1 MTFQFPSDKT
11 DFVGENGI
19 GYTYVDGRW
28 RVKNYKTT
36 EQDLSGYL
44 KKPYTVYVGDSPP
57 AESISEDKSF
67 KEGELYYS
75 TLTLELFCHDGI
87 SNWWPTAADYSGEIQ
102 AISSELKTLAQ
113 TVTGNE
119 GEIDDLQIALG
130 DRLNRSGDQV
140 TGYLDFNSDSDS
152 AGSRYHAQGKKAF
165 SIWPYK
171 SVPGQIRG
179 RVEEDSSLN
188 FTGYLGGKE
197 SRFLYWSGAD
207 DNPGL
212 RLHSLVDP
220 LDDGSAISKG
230 WANGQYLKA
239 AGNNEYRG
247 QFTVAGKDSRFY
259 CRNDAGDTTLTIF
272 PETGGITIDGG
283 YLKLRT
289 GGSDVFSVSK
299 TGACEIARVGDEKRG
314 FTINGRLEADKSIG
328 KLLNVYHN
336 GPGVSDAVNYAGRTS
351 EPQNIQTKQSVE
363 DLIASG
369 GGGSPV
375 GAVMIWLGNSA
386 PAGWL
391 MLRGGSFDTGKYPK
405 LHQVL
410 GESQGYKS
418 GKLPDFRGYYPGGA
432 GDGPGQLTPDKA
444 GYQHA
449 FKTAMP
455 SGGAPKS
462 KNNIPDGGVRQT
474 TKSGSA
480 NFYSASESQVEI
492 AEGWDAVTRP
502 PTLSV
507 HFIIKHD

>member
-1 MTFQFPSDKT
+1 MTAFSFPSDKT
-11 DFVGENGI
+11 DFIGENGV
-19 GYTYVDGRW
+19 GYTKIDGRW

-36 EQDLSGYL
+36 EADLSSYQQ
-44 KKPYTVYVGDSPP
+44 KPYTVYVGDNPP
-57 AESISEDKSF
+57 DQSIAPDGVF
-67 KEGELYYS
+67 RAGELYYS

-87 SNWWPTAADYSGEIQ
+87 SNWWPTAADYSGDIQ
-102 AISSELKTLAQ
+102 RIATELKTLAEE
-113 TVTGNE
+113 N
-119 GEIDDLQIALG
+119 DDLQTDVA
-130 DRLNRSGDQV
+130 NRIVKSGDQV
-140 TGYLDFNSDSDS
+140 TGYLDFNSESDS
-152 AGSRYHAQGKKAF
+152 AGSRYFAQGNKAF

-171 SVPGQIRG
+171 AVPNQVRG
-179 RVEEDSSLN
+179 RVEAEAELN
-188 FTGYLGGKE
+188 LTGYINGKE
-197 SRFLYWSGAD
+197 SRFLYWSGAAD
-207 DNPGL
+207 AAGL
-212 RLHSLVDP
+212 RLHQLVDP
-220 LDDGSAISKG
+220 IDDGSAISRG
-230 WANGQYLKA
+230 WANGQYLKRY
-239 AGNNEYRG
+239 GNNEYTG
-247 QFTVAGKDSRFY
+247 QLIISGKDSRLY
-259 CRNDAGDTTLTIF
+259 CKNDAGDTTLTIF

-289 GGSDVFSVSK
+289 GGTDVFSVLKS
-299 TGACEIARVGDEKRG
+299 GACEIARVGDEKRG
-314 FTINGRLEADKSIG
+314 FTINGRLDADKSIG
-328 KLLNVYHN
+328 RLLNVYHN

-351 EPQNIQTKQSVE
+351 EPQNIQTRHSVE
-363 DLIASG
+363 TLIAAG
-369 GGGSPV
+369 GGGAPV
-375 GAVMIWLGNSA
+375 GAVMMWLGSSA

-410 GESQGYKS
+410 GESQGYKA

-492 AEGWDAVTRP
+492 AEGWDTVTRP